1 MATERKTKAKVFTF
15 LDDEIKAG
23 KGDIILPGAE
33 NLSGVIKR
41 YDVGGENRMHEHPT
55 EEHTFYVL
63 QGEGTFHLEKDE
75 NEVVVKQFDAIHLPA
90 GTNYWFTSTGK
101 DKLIILRTGTQ
112 TGSDRII
119 GGHLVKSQRTPETGK
134 YVQARDLSF

>member
-23 KGDIILPGAE
+23 NGDIILPGAE
-33 NLSGVIKR
+33 KLSGVIKR
-41 YDVGGENRMHEHPT
+41 YSVGGENRMHEHPT
-55 EEHTFYVL
+55 EDHTFYVL
-63 QGEGTFHLEKDE
+63 QGEGTFHLEQDD

-90 GTNYWFTSTGK
+90 GTSYWFTSTGAE
-101 DKLIILRTGTQ
+101 KLIILRTGTE

-119 GGHLVKSQRTPETGK
+119 GGHLVHSQRTPETGV
-134 YVQARDLSF
+134 YVQPWELPF

>member
-15 LDDEIKAG
+15 LNDEIKAG
-23 KGDIILPGAE
+23 TGDIILPGAAD
-33 NLSGVIKR
+33 LSGVIKR

-55 EEHTFYVL
+55 EDHTFYVL
-63 QGEGTFHLEKDE
+63 QGEGTFHLEEDE
-75 NEVVVKQFDAIHLPA
+75 NTVVVNQFDAIHLPA
-90 GTNYWFTSTGK
+90 GTNYWFTSTGE

-119 GGHLVKSQRTPETGK
+119 GGHLVKSRRTPETGE
-134 YVQARDLSF
+134 YVQARDLPF